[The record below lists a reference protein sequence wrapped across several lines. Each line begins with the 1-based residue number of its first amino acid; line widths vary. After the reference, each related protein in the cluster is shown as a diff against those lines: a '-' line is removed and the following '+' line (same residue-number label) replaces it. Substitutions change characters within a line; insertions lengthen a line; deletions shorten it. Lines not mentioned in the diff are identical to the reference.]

1 MTAMS
6 ISTRR
11 FGSGG
16 ALGRVAALMA
26 LFAMIGVLA
35 LSTWHDG
42 MPHSH
47 AAVHATS
54 VDRDHHEHAPS
65 KTPDMADVLHMAAH
79 AVIQTI
85 DVPRQPVLSAMLKP
99 VPLQWSIA
107 GPQAPGAIHPDGLL
121 RPPRG

>member
-1 MTAMS
+1 
-6 ISTRR
+6 
-11 FGSGG
+11 
-16 ALGRVAALMA
+16 MA
-26 LFAMIGVLA
+26 CR
-35 LSTWHDG
+35 H
-42 MPHSH
+42 H

-65 KTPDMADVLHMAAH
+65 KTPDMADVLHGGARRDP
-79 AVIQTI
+79 TI
-85 DVPRQPVLSAMLKP
+85 DVPRQPVLAAMLKP

>member
-1 MTAMS
+1 MS

-79 AVIQTI
+79 AVIQTYYPPKG
-85 DVPRQPVLSAMLKP
+85 VKSPVANPSQVML
-99 VPLQWSIA
+99 VSILRATA
-107 GPQAPGAIHPDGLL
+107 G
-121 RPPRG
+121 R